1 MPSTVRPSPQ
11 RRASRSRLAALG
23 VAALALVAACQPV
36 KNSGPPAPGLPQV
49 YCAPSAPDTA
59 AEYQQAFDGLRAF
72 NTGGWIANDGGYPF
86 ELGDGRVLWLFGDTL
101 LGLSPGGPV
110 KTLLGIANNGFVV
123 QDGRCF
129 RPMTEPVP
137 DPDLPGDHWIWPT
150 GAVVV
155 NDEVLV
161 FGLHMQRTPADPP
174 FDFALVDVD
183 VTRFSL
189 SDLTNLGTEHL
200 PLDPA
205 PTYGTAVLYD
215 EAENYVYAY
224 GGAVTA
230 GVAEQYVARARPAQL
245 FQAEAWEFWNG
256 TNFVPDGPGVI
267 VAPMLFD
274 GAGDGAPTPGE
285 APISGFPVTKNP
297 NPNGGYLGSAFPADL
312 TDTRFIETWEAD
324 GPAGPWI
331 HVATPAVDTTSFSG
345 NPEPGRFVYGGRVI
359 VDLPGTPFGLWSTH
373 HEDFDQVLQNPAL
386 YKVWFAPA
394 NAASIP

>member
-59 AEYQQAFDGLRAF
+59 LEYQQAFDTLRQF

-86 ELGDGRVLWLFGDTL
+86 ALGDGRVLWLFGDTL

-110 KTLLGIANNGFVV
+110 QTLLGIANNGFVV

-129 RPMTEPVP
+129 RPITEPIP
-137 DPDLPGDHWIWPT
+137 DPPGDHWIWPT
-150 GAVVV
+150 SAVAQG
-155 NDEVLV
+155 NTLRV
-161 FGLHMQRTPADPP
+161 FGLHMRRTPADPP
-174 FDFALVDVD
+174 FDFELVGVE
-183 VTRFSL
+183 VATFSL
-189 SDLTNLGTEHL
+189 PDLAYVRRDPL
-200 PLDPA
+200 PLDSV
-205 PTYGTAVLYD
+205 PTYGTSVLYD
-215 EAENYVYAY
+215 DTDGYVYAS
-224 GGAVTA
+224 GGALNL
-230 GVAEQYVARARPAQL
+230 GVATQYVARAPLAQL
-245 FQAEAWEFWNG
+245 LQPNAWEFWNG
-256 TNFVPDGPGVI
+256 TSWVPNKTDA
-267 VAPMLFD
+267 APMLFD

-285 APISGFPVTKNP
+285 APISGFPVTK

-324 GPAGPWI
+324 GPAGPWT

-345 NPEPGRFVYGGRVI
+345 NPGPQRFVYGGRVI
-359 VDLPGTPFGLWSTH
+359 VDDDIPGAPFALWSTH